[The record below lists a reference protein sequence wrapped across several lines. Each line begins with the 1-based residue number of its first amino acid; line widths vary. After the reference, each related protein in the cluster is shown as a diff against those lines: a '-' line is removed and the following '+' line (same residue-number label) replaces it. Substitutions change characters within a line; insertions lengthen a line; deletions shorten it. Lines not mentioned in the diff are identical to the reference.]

1 MSSNVVTGNTMT
13 SNTMTDA
20 GLLSIINDALP
31 GCSYN
36 QQFYDWARM
45 AGMKSVAKGA
55 ACPTGYIAA
64 GADVQPPGLKGNS
77 TYDTC
82 VSTTVSGAPMSNDLF
97 KGLMSCSSSPFGPS
111 GPKKLTWWQW
121 LLISFAILIGIIL
134 GLYGAYKFYAT
145 RSSV

>member
-1 MSSNVVTGNTMT
+1 MSSNALT

-36 QQFYDWARM
+36 QQFYDWAKLT
-45 AGMKSVAKGA
+45 GMKSVSKGSSCGDGYFQSKDA
-55 ACPTGYIAA
+55 QPSGLNGNGAYDVCIKTG
-64 GADVQPPGLKGNS
+64 N
-77 TYDTC
+77 T
-82 VSTTVSGAPMSNDLF
+82 GAPMSNDLF
-97 KGLMSCSSSPFGPS
+97 KGLMSCNSSPFGPS

-134 GLYGAYKFYAT
+134 GMYGAYKFYAA